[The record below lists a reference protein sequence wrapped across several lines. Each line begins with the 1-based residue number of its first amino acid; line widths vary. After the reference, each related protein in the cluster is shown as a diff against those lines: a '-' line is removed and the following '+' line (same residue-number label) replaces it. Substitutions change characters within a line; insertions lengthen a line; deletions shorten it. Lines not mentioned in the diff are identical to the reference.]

1 MTFRDLP
8 GRAVRGPAFS
18 EEIKPY
24 VPAGFIVVD
33 PGSGKRAVLVV
44 PSGEPPLRAWASRV
58 ERARALLA
66 LQPVQRSRITDAAEL
81 MVETVRARSD
91 VILEVIDE
99 NRVDSPGVADAN
111 LIHLGVNE
119 VVRSL
124 LRPHWRWVRAEL
136 LARVSVPSATGVFS
150 PERAPDSDGFV
161 MLALRDPVRPRS
173 HLILLGGTG
182 WGTRFAVVHLLSR
195 HAGARWLA
203 PGPGGAVVPR
213 SPSWIL
219 ARDVA
224 DDGLNVYDEPDYR
237 GRSLDALSAPVQSLA
252 AIDAVRDWALNNRLH
267 PADERIYLFEKPVEG
282 APRPSP
288 LCATPIAWPTRVFV
302 RKETRIPV
310 PHALHDLLS
319 PYEFDPVQSDRRRFE
334 VHPEFYPDIR
344 PRVSLQGAAPIT
356 RGAASTMLPLPPEL
370 GRPLPTDRLNPTFA
384 EIGTEEGCAQGG
396 YEALPREV
404 PRRLVDLSATNLATP
419 QIPEAEFSELTG
431 NGRPY
436 APAVMR
442 PRVQHF
448 GRIEGGRR
456 DGTVR
461 FIPLSRRQTVLQ
473 EHQPASTDWKFC
485 IYAIDA
491 IPAGAPGRLAPV
503 RGDMAEQLASACVG
517 QISALRTA
525 PEGEVVLSL
534 LPNDGGGWCQCDACA
549 LSVSESNGAVG
560 GQVLQAAGAPSQWRM
575 HKGVTLFAAEQTEPS
590 AGATVLA
597 TRRTNFAY
605 LNPMTLEGVAT
616 RFEVPSAL
624 RESFWRSE
632 LTPDELAA
640 QGLLRTGRQS
650 DVFSRRY
657 VDLVNALVAR
667 VVVPAGP
674 EPVEVWFSIAAY
686 SDWRGAPIMASNAQ
700 EALKQETTRL
710 DDETSLRGNV
720 IVFVTGVRDLPEYQ
734 PTMRWAGSAL
744 RDWHAMS
751 ERFNFARWSLL
762 APVTG
767 VYEYLLDGQWYL
779 APRLYSSRL
788 GAALIF
794 SHRCRARAFVGEA
807 SPAWALDGPKWVELA
822 ARLWNVGDTPEAQW
836 AAAVDPA
843 RSQDLRTDYCRSVCT
858 AIEGAESPPPN
869 AGLVQRLETFFDAVE
884 SAWCE
889 LLDRSL
895 EGYQG
900 SWELG
905 LSTLT
910 RRLGQLDV
918 IDPPGLGGFSGPIAL
933 VAEIDAIY
941 RDAQAISASVASRVG
956 FLRAGWQVLD
966 AVARVTRGVRYL
978 RRYVGV
984 RVVSET
990 RLDVNAGQTTT
1001 RTIDP
1006 AFVPSWTVASRVAPP
1021 EPSRA
1026 LLREALTQLNGWFAS
1041 PTAFMEQVRAPVNT
1055 RLVTVGLLSQQGGAI
1070 SWRQGDE
1077 SSVAETQF
1085 LLDPRGVSQY
1095 VARWNGDPA
1104 TRFNLENPESLD
1116 RAGGLLGTLI
1126 GDLKSEALRIAGA
1139 ARNFNPMDTSDP
1151 FHGLIDVNWVLS
1163 LREDPDTISE
1173 FRDGR

>member
-44 PSGEPPLRAWASRV
+44 PWGEPPLRAWASRA

-81 MVETVRARSD
+81 MVETVRARTD
-91 VILEVIDE
+91 VTLEVIDE
-99 NRVDSPGVADAN
+99 NRVDAPGVADAN
-111 LIHLGVNE
+111 LIHLGVNG

-124 LRPHWRWVRAEL
+124 LRPYWGWVRAEL
-136 LARVSVPSATGVFS
+136 RARVPVPSATGGFS
-150 PERAPDSDGFV
+150 PELAPDSDGFV
-161 MLALRDPVRPRS
+161 MLAVRDPVRPRN

-195 HAGARWLA
+195 HAGARWLT

-267 PADERIYLFEKPVEG
+267 PADERIYLYQKPVEG
-282 APRPSP
+282 APRPYP
-288 LCATPIAWPTRVFV
+288 LCTTPILGPTRAFI

-310 PHALHDLLS
+310 PHALNDLLS
-319 PYEFDPVQSDRRRFE
+319 PYEFDPVLSDRRRFE

-356 RGAASTMLPLPPEL
+356 GGAAPTMLPLPPEL
-370 GRPLPTDRLNPTFA
+370 GRPLPTDRLDPTFA
-384 EIGTEEGCAQGG
+384 EIGTEDDCARGG
-396 YEALPREV
+396 YEALPNEL
-404 PRRLVDLSATNLATP
+404 PLRLVALSADNRATP
-419 QIPEAEFSELTG
+419 QIPLGELNELIG
-431 NGRPY
+431 DGRPY
-436 APAVMR
+436 APAVMT
-442 PRVQHF
+442 PRVRHF

-456 DGTVR
+456 DGTLR

-473 EHQPASTDWKFC
+473 YHQPASTDWKFC

-491 IPAGAPGRLAPV
+491 MPAGAPGRLAPV
-503 RGDMAEQLASACVG
+503 RGDMAEQLASACAG

-525 PEGEVVLSL
+525 PEGEAVLSL

-549 LSVSESNGAVG
+549 LSVSESNGVVG
-560 GQVLQAAGAPSQWRM
+560 GQVLQATGAPSQWRM

-597 TRRTNFAY
+597 TLRPNFAY

-616 RFEVPSAL
+616 RFEVPAPL
-624 RESFWRSE
+624 RGSFWRSE

-667 VVVPAGP
+667 FMVPLGP

-686 SDWRGAPIMASNAQ
+686 SDWRGAPIMASNAR
-700 EALKQETTRL
+700 EALARETTRL

-720 IVFVTGVRDLPEYQ
+720 VAFVTGVRDLPEYQ
-734 PTMRWAGSAL
+734 PTVRWTGSPL
-744 RDWHAMS
+744 RDWHAMP

-788 GAALIF
+788 GAALAF
-794 SHRCRARAFVGEA
+794 SHRCKARAFVGEA
-807 SPAWALDGPKWVELA
+807 SPAWSLDGPKWVELA
-822 ARLWNVGDTPEAQW
+822 ARLWSVGDAPEARW
-836 AAAVDPA
+836 TAAVDPA
-843 RSQDLRTDYCRSVCT
+843 RQQDLRRDYCRSLCT
-858 AIEGAESPPPN
+858 VTEGAESPPPDE
-869 AGLVQRLETFFDAVE
+869 GLVQRLETFFDAVE
-884 SAWCE
+884 AAWCE

-918 IDPPGLGGFSGPIAL
+918 LDPPGLGGFSGPIAL
-933 VAEIDAIY
+933 VTEIDAIH

-956 FLRAGWQVLD
+956 FLRTGWQVLD

-984 RVVSET
+984 RVVSEAN
-990 RLDVNAGQTTT
+990 VNGGRPTT

-1006 AFVPSWTVASRVAPP
+1006 AFVPTWTVASSAAPP
-1021 EPSRA
+1021 EPTRA

-1041 PTAFMEQVRAPVNT
+1041 PTAFMEQVREPVNA
-1055 RLVTVGLLSQQGGAI
+1055 RLVTVGLLSRQGGAI

-1077 SSVAETQF
+1077 SSVDEAQF
-1085 LLDPRGVSQY
+1085 LIDPRGLSQY
-1095 VARWNGDPA
+1095 VARWNGDRA
-1104 TRFNLENPESLD
+1104 TRFNLGDIESLD
-1116 RAGGLLGTLI
+1116 RAGGLLGALI

-1139 ARNFNPMDTSDP
+1139 ARNFNPMDMSDP
-1151 FHGLIDVNWVLS
+1151 FHGLIDVSWVPS
-1163 LREDPDTISE
+1163 LRDDFVAARE
-1173 FRDGR
+1173 FRGGR